1 MPCVTYEVF
10 SGVIVCWNVSLE
22 LHKRNVGVLN
32 AANELLELVSEV
44 LAPLF
49 RHHEVVLE
57 HDRQALPDH
66 VTCKGA
72 FGLGQRARRRLVGH
86 AARHALVK
94 GPHVPFE
101 LCIWVG
107 QILVGQDFGGERAV
121 GGVSDESVN
130 TISELLV
137 GPLECV
143 GQMPSPVPCVAL

>member
-1 MPCVTYEVF
+1 MKEPKQGPRGRPDRWYIECCQRAA
-10 SGVIVCWNVSLE
+10 GV
-22 LHKRNVGVLN
+22 
-32 AANELLELVSEV
+32 VSEV

-57 HDRQALPDH
+57 HDGQALPDH

-86 AARHALVK
+86 AARRALVK

-107 QILVGQDFGGERAV
+107 QILVGQDFGELGREPTRPV
-121 GGVSDESVN
+121 LGV
-130 TISELLV
+130 
-137 GPLECV
+137 
-143 GQMPSPVPCVAL
+143 